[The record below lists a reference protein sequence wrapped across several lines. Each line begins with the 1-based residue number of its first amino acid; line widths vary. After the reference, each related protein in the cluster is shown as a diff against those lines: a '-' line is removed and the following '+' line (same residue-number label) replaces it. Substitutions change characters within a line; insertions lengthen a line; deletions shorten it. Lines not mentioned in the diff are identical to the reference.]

1 MSAHWG
7 MQTQRG
13 RVLLVLAGLVLA
25 LAGCTYSDPPEQ
37 TVSSSSK
44 GATLPPRSFEENV
57 GDVARLLG
65 ASVTD
70 AGMPTEAEPA
80 GKLATVLAP
89 GDYVVTAA
97 CAGGYFAK
105 LTIVE
110 GDGLPLSTDVDCD
123 ATFQRF
129 LRHAGGPIT
138 ISAIPST
145 GRPAAAG
152 VAIGPNTD
160 PMASAQQDIGEWSS
174 KQLKPAVP
182 GELAGSAASNS
193 PTSFGL
199 SAKSGTYE
207 LQFLCEGPSG
217 TELSVA
223 SWSGAEV
230 VAPVQV
236 HCNGNIFKTTVQLE
250 AGADRVDFKMNPG
263 SGGSETR
270 YAFRLVPPT

>member
-1 MSAHWG
+1 MSAHGG

-13 RVLLVLAGLVLA
+13 RVLLVLAGFVLA
-25 LAGCTYSDPPEQ
+25 LAGCAYSDPPEQ
-37 TVSSSSK
+37 PVGSSSE
-44 GATLPPRSFEENV
+44 GATVPPRSVEENV

-65 ASVTD
+65 ASVAD

-89 GDYVVTAA
+89 GDYVVRAA
-97 CAGGYFAK
+97 CAGGYFSK

-123 ATFQRF
+123 ATIFQRF

-138 ISAIPST
+138 VSAIPST

-160 PMASAQQDIGEWSS
+160 PMASAQEDMNEWSS

-182 GELAGSAASNS
+182 GEMAGSAASNS
-193 PTSFGL
+193 PTSLGM
-199 SAKSGTYE
+199 SVKPGTYQ
-207 LQFLCEGPSG
+207 LHFLCEGSSG

-236 HCNGNIFKTTVQLE
+236 HCNGKIFKTTVQLE
-250 AGADRVDFKMNPG
+250 AGTDRVDFTMKPG
-263 SGGSETR
+263 DGAETR